1 MKNKEIHYHHL
12 HVPLIESTSEIILNL
27 SQYLH
32 PKERLSMSRPKGMS
46 EK

>member
-32 PKERLSMSRPKGMS
+32 PNERKAQCQKVSTK
-46 EK
+46 